1 MIDFE
6 ADNTEINAKILLEG
20 MFYSELPPIL
30 DESVMKKQIID
41 VLKKMKDQKY
51 NYFRHEDDLIKDFK
65 EIFSPDYIRGNGVET
80 ITYYAFKKNATLR
93 EMQIPHLLHYCSFI
107 YNSLSVFDDIFTP
120 LYLEP
125 DNEKY
130 VENSNSYVV
139 IGDRFMVSSGYDA
152 WQELEEGVFTTDN
165 NKIQN
170 NAMFGENRR
179 RYHAQQGAYLY
190 AVKMDIESFFPNMYT
205 HYFEKIADYEPFKEL
220 GFGKEYFVFLDNFHQ
235 RINNNQTKGIPA
247 GVFSS
252 HIAAELCMLCVDYLI
267 RGEIAGQEI
276 GYIRYV
282 DDMTFFSD
290 SKQKL
295 EQMEIAVQRILNRF
309 RLRINGNKTKYYT
322 NARVLD
328 NGADI
333 HAVYERLKFLKKGAS
348 CQLTDNDFWRFK
360 SYLCELID
368 GGGVAQMKTILS
380 IFLRRL
386 TEGKIKL
393 SEDAY
398 SWFCYIY
405 LLAYENQNLV
415 CHVYKILDQILG
427 QVSDKSAYLAVLEQK
442 TGYLNERYQDTLFQI
457 WHYYVL
463 VRHLGQRQRA
473 VCMQEYFRL
482 GGVNPIIACWF
493 VTEGAARNRDLVKQI
508 KEKFTEEAGEQNWK
522 QQIMFS
528 KWWLP
533 LFKIK
538 MVDDSNYY
546 SLMKGQSFPSLFCD
560 LAAKSTGPQ

>member
-20 MFYSELPPIL
+20 MFYSELPPVL
-30 DESVMKKQIID
+30 DDSVMKENIIE
-41 VLKKMKDQKY
+41 VLKKMDDEEY
-51 NYFRHEDDLIKDFK
+51 TYFRFQNDLIKDFK
-65 EIFSPDYIRGNGVET
+65 DIVSPDYIRGNGVET

-107 YNSLSVFDDIFTP
+107 YNTLAVFDDIFTP

-125 DNEKY
+125 DNGNY
-130 VENSNSYVV
+130 VKNSNSYVV
-139 IGDRFMVSSGYDA
+139 IGDRFIVSSGYDA

-179 RYHAQQGAYLY
+179 RYHEQQGAYLY

-205 HYFEKIADYEPFKEL
+205 HYFEKIAEYQPYKQL
-220 GFGKEYFVFLDNFHQ
+220 GFEKEYFVFLDNFHQ
-235 RINNNQTKGIPA
+235 KINNNQTKGIPA

-267 RGEIAGQEI
+267 REEIDGQEI

-295 EQMEIAVQRILNRF
+295 EQMEIALQRILNQF
-309 RLRINGNKTKYYT
+309 RLRVNGNKTTYYT
-322 NARVLD
+322 NVRTLD
-328 NGADI
+328 NAADI
-333 HAVYERLKFLKKGAS
+333 HAVRERLKFLKQDVS
-348 CQLTDNDFWRFK
+348 CELTENDFRCFK
-360 SYLCELID
+360 SYLCELLEC
-368 GGGVAQMKTILS
+368 GNAAQMKTILS

-386 TEGKIKL
+386 TEGKITL

-405 LLAYENQNLV
+405 LLAFDNQNLV
-415 CHVYKILDQILG
+415 CHVYKILDQILT
-427 QVSDKSAYLAVLEQK
+427 QVPDKSAYLAVLNQK

-463 VRHLGQRQRA
+463 VRHLRQGERA
-473 VCMQEYFRL
+473 ACMQEYFNL
-482 GGVNPIIACWF
+482 GGANPIVVCWF
-493 VTEGAARNRDLVKQI
+493 VKDGNGQNRDLIKQI
-508 KEKFTEEAGEQNWK
+508 KKVFTAEAGEQNWK

-528 KWWLP
+528 RWWLP

-538 MVDDSNYY
+538 MVDGFNYDSFMN
-546 SLMKGQSFPSLFCD
+546 GTSFPEPLTD
-560 LAAKSTGPQ
+560 LAAG